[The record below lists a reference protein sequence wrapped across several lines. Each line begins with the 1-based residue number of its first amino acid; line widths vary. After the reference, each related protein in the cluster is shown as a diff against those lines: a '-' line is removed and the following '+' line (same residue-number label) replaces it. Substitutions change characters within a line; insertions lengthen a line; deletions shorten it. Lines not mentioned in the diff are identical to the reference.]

1 MERRQQIGLLLGG
14 VSAVIVVAVA
24 LAMRNLGVLGFLGFS
39 ALLML
44 AFRKR

>member
-14 VSAVIVVAVA
+14 VSAVIAVA
-24 LAMRNLGVLGFLGFS
+24 LAMRNLGVLGLLGLS